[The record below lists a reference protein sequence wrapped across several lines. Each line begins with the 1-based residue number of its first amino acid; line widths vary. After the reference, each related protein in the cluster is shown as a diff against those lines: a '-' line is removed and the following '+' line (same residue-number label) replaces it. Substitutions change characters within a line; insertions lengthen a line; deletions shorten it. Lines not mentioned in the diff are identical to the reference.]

1 MGIIRAKPSYL
12 LLPAATCVLAC
23 GDAPT
28 SSGEDQ
34 LLPYEY
40 VVPPETGDGWTTAS
54 LADVG
59 LSEDRFVRLV
69 EVIRTGIYA
78 NVHGVVIVKDDR
90 LVFEEYFDGQAFEAA
105 IGNRIVGEWKRFDRE
120 TPHNLASVTKSVTST
135 ILGIAI
141 DKGFVSSVDTAVY
154 DFFPEHAQFRDAR
167 KDSITLAHMLTM
179 TSGLEWDE
187 QTCSYGQSCNDI
199 NALFSQTDPVRYILA
214 KAAVDPPGERWLY
227 NGGGTNVLGQV
238 VRKASGQTLEAF
250 ANEHLFAPLDISPP
264 TWIHLAGRMTYAS
277 GDLKLRPRD
286 MAKIGYI
293 FANGGKWNG
302 VQVISPDWIAQAS
315 EDRELTRDS
324 RWGYGYQWW
333 MLDYPVDGRTY
344 QSFGAR
350 GWGGQ
355 QITVFPE
362 LDMVVV
368 LTGGNYLTPDP
379 ADAVIQQFVLDALI
393 Q

>member
-1 MGIIRAKPSYL
+1 MTKPCFWM
-12 LLPAATCVLAC
+12 LPAVVCVLAC
-23 GDAPT
+23 GDTPT
-28 SSGEDQ
+28 SSDQ
-34 LLPYEY
+34 DELPPYQY
-40 VVPPETGDGWTTAS
+40 AVPQETGDGWATAS

-59 LSEDRFVRLV
+59 LSEDRFIRLV
-69 EVIRTGIYA
+69 EVIRAGTYA
-78 NVHGVVIVKDDR
+78 NIHGVVVVKADR
-90 LVFEEYFDGQAFEAA
+90 LVFEEYFAGQAFEAA
-105 IGNRIVGEWKRFDRE
+105 VGNRIVGNWTGFDRD
-120 TPHNLASVTKSVTST
+120 TPHNLAFVTKSVTST

-141 DKGFVSSVDTAVY
+141 DRGFVSGVDTAVY
-154 DFFPEHAQFRDAR
+154 DFFPEHADLRDAR

-179 TSGLEWDE
+179 TSGLDWDE
-187 QTCSYGQSCNDI
+187 QTCSYGQRCNDI
-199 NALFSQTDPVRYILA
+199 NALFSQADPVRYILA

-250 ANEHLFAPLDISPP
+250 ANEYLFAPLDISPP
-264 TWIHLAGRMTYAS
+264 TWIHLAGPMTYAS

-293 FANGGKWNG
+293 FVNGGEWNG
-302 VQVISPDWIAQAS
+302 VQVVSPDWIAQS
-315 EDRELTRDS
+315 TEDRKKTRDP

-333 MLDYPVDGRTY
+333 LLDYPANGQTY
-344 QSFGAR
+344 RSFGAR

-355 QITVFPE
+355 DIIVFPD

-379 ADAVIQQFVLDALI
+379 ADAVIQQFVLAAL

>member
-1 MGIIRAKPSYL
+1 MVTKPFYL
-12 LLPAATCVLAC
+12 LLPAAACALAC

-28 SSGEDQ
+28 ATEDD

-40 VVPPETGDGWTTAS
+40 VVPPETGDGWPTAS

-59 LSEDRFVRLV
+59 LAEDRFIHLMDL
-69 EVIRTGIYA
+69 IRTETYA
-78 NVHGVVIVKDDR
+78 NVHGIVVVKDGR
-90 LVFEEYFDGQAFEAA
+90 LVFEEYFDGLAFRAA
-105 IGNRIVGEWKRFDRE
+105 VGTSIVGDWRQFDRDE
-120 TPHNLASVTKSVTST
+120 PHNLASATKSITST

-154 DFFPEHAQFRDAR
+154 DFFPEYSQFRDAR
-167 KDSITLAHMLTM
+167 KDSITLQHMLTM
-179 TSGLEWDE
+179 TSGLDWDE
-187 QTCSYGQSCNDI
+187 STCTYGQSCNDI
-199 NALFSQTDPVRYILA
+199 NALFSQAEPVRYILA

-238 VRKASGQTLEAF
+238 VRKASGQTLEVF
-250 ANEHLFAPLDISPP
+250 ANEHLFGPLGISPP
-264 TWIHLAGRMTYAS
+264 TWIHLAGPMTYAS

-293 FANGGKWNG
+293 FANGGVWNG
-302 VQVISPDWIAQAS
+302 QQIISPQWIAESTQNLK
-315 EDRELTRDS
+315 ETRDP

-333 MLDYPVDGRTY
+333 IFDYPANGQTY
-344 QSFGAR
+344 RSFGAR

-355 QITVFPE
+355 VITVFPD

-379 ADAVIQQFVLDALI
+379 VDAVIRQFVLDALI
-393 Q
+393 P